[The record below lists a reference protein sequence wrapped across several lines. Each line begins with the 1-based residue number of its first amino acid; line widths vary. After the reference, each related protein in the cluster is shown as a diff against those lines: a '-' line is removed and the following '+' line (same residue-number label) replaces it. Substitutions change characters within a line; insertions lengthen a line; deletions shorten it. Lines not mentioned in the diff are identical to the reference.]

1 MHCDKNYYKM
11 EVLYLSTIKKG
22 RLWACVGYPESLPTD
37 WIEKLTETGLQ
48 IAISPLHDKDLDP
61 TGEEK
66 KPHYHII
73 FVYEGPTTY
82 NHVKELCSS
91 LNMTIP
97 IKLESL
103 RGMYR
108 YHIHIDNPDKYQ
120 YNDNERI
127 LLNGFDKGSV
137 DNLTETQIDVYQN
150 ELIDF
155 IVDNNIFEY
164 SQLILQL
171 KQNEL
176 FDLLKVAKKST
187 IFFVSFIK
195 SYRFSQLPIIDIM
208 LTS

>member
-1 MHCDKNYYKM
+1 M
-11 EVLYLSTIKKG
+11 KKG
-22 RLWACVGYPESLPTD
+22 RLWASVGYPESLPTD

-61 TGEEK
+61 TGESK

-73 FVYEGPTTY
+73 FNYDGPTTY
-82 NHVKELCSS
+82 NHVKQLCDI

-108 YHIHIDNPDKYQ
+108 YHIHQDNPEKYQ
-120 YNDNERI
+120 YNDYDRI

-137 DNLTETQIDVYQN
+137 DALTETQIDVLQN

-155 IVDNNIFEY
+155 IVDNNIYEY
-164 SQLILQL
+164 SILILEL
-171 KQNEL
+171 KKNEL
-176 FDLLKVAKKST
+176 FDLLKVAKKNT

-195 SYRFSQLPIIDIM
+195 SYRFSQLSLIDKKETD
-208 LTS
+208 L